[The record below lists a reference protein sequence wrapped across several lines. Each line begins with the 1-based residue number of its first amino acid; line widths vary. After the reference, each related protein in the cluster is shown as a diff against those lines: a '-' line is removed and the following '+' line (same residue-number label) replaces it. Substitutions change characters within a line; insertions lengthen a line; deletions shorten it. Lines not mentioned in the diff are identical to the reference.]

1 MKNALPDRAGW
12 LNEPLASLPVEP
24 PLPELTN
31 FERQALRDIAALFES
46 EADDFL
52 GQVASARVVDRVNT
66 GVGFYTRV
74 IVDRSLCKPLPVR
87 AKGGHFEVEGLSLG
101 LGVVL
106 WDDEGYLR
114 TIEGYTYEES
124 PLEARNLSGLKY
136 CRLVQLG

>member
-1 MKNALPDRAGW
+1 M
-12 LNEPLASLPVEP
+12 EP